1 MTPDHRAPTGRRT
14 LRLAALVATA
24 AFALAAC
31 SSAATPAPTLPS
43 IAPPTPTP
51 VATPTPTPDPDAS
64 ATPDLSSC
72 PKSWDQIPPLK
83 AGETKTVTIQ
93 TDLGNIVTEVS
104 GDLAP
109 TGRFKVPDE
118 GEIIG
123 GKPAHARQMYTR
135 LICSPADEHTS
146 LDLGGKLVEAIA
158 GGSGRE
164 CEEEFEL
171 PVRTCEEY
179 PWRNAQSWRQ
189 LPACRIKEVLPV

>member
-1 MTPDHRAPTGRRT
+1 MSDFEQ
-14 LRLAALVATA
+14 V
-24 AFALAAC
+24 
-31 SSAATPAPTLPS
+31 
-43 IAPPTPTP
+43 
-51 VATPTPTPDPDAS
+51 
-64 ATPDLSSC
+64 
-72 PKSWDQIPPLK
+72 LK
-83 AGETKTVTIQ
+83 
-93 TDLGNIVTEVS
+93 VS

-164 CEEEFEL
+164 SEEEFEL
-171 PVRTCEEY
+171 SMRPCQEY
-179 PWRNAQSWRQ
+179 PGRNAQSGCE
-189 LPACRIKEVLPV
+189 LPAYRIKEVLPV